1 MIELILK
8 TKDKKISGFEVS
20 GHANYDDPG
29 KDIVCSA
36 VSMLTINTINTLE
49 AVVKL
54 KPNKE
59 IYYKQEDDFISLD
72 IALESL
78 GEQGLRDTQIVMRS
92 YELGMIDLLRAY
104 QEFIEVYYEEV

>member
-8 TKDKKISGFEVS
+8 TKDKKILGFEVS
-20 GHANYDDPG
+20 GHAHFDDPG

-49 AVVKL
+49 AILKL

-59 IYYKQEDDFISLD
+59 IYYKQEDNFISLD
-72 IALESL
+72 IALGSIDDQKL
-78 GEQGLRDTQIVMRS
+78 KDTQIVMRS